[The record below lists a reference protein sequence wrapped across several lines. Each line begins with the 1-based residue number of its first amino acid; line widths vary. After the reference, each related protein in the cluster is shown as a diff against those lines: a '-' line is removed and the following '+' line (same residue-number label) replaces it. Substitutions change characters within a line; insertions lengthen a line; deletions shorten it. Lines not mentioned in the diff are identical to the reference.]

1 MSENDNEAANWFAEH
16 PKMIG
21 ALFTLL
27 LLLSQAGT
35 AAASAGNS
43 IAGP

>member
-1 MSENDNEAANWFAEH
+1 MSESTILRDYLAEH

-27 LLLSQAGT
+27 LLLTEAGHVLAVCGSMECGT
-35 AAASAGNS
+35 
-43 IAGP
+43 

>member
-1 MSENDNEAANWFAEH
+1 MSENDTLRAYLAEH

-27 LLLSQAGT
+27 LLLNEAGHVLAGPGSGTAGT
-35 AAASAGNS
+35 
-43 IAGP
+43 